1 VAVEDTSKGCKEED
15 NTKGERKGKLGK
27 GVGL

>member
-1 VAVEDTSKGCKEED
+1 MAVEDTSKGCKEED
-15 NTKGERKGKLGK
+15 DTKGERKGEPGK